1 MTYITYQD
9 LFLLL
14 NLIIS
19 MTALILSI
27 VNKKK

>member
-1 MTYITYQD
+1 MVTYQD

-19 MTALILSI
+19 LTALILSV